1 MDAEEFMMHGFDSDV
16 PDDDNEPEKTQ
27 KVSLNEVS
35 QGKSQKH
42 KKYEWSYQSHCR
54 LTLTI
59 FDTGLFY
66 IAF

>member
-1 MDAEEFMMHGFDSDV
+1 MDWFPTCRRLCDMDAEEFMMHGFDSDV

-42 KKYEWSYQSHCR
+42 IKYE
-54 LTLTI
+54 
-59 FDTGLFY
+59 
-66 IAF
+66 

>member
-42 KKYEWSYQSHCR
+42 IKYE
-54 LTLTI
+54 
-59 FDTGLFY
+59 
-66 IAF
+66 

>member
-42 KKYEWSYQSHCR
+42 KKYE
-54 LTLTI
+54 
-59 FDTGLFY
+59 
-66 IAF
+66 